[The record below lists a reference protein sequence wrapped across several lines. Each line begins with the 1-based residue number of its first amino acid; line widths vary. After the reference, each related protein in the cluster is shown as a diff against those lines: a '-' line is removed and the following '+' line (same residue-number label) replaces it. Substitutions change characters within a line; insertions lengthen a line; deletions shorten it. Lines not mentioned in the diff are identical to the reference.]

1 MIFVAEITAAID
13 SSGTTQTFYITS
25 GNGFVT
31 KPSDAPSNTN
41 VYPRLIDPGTYKRE
55 LFSGS
60 KTFGAV
66 TPSYGSVTIAN
77 SDGLFDGWK
86 DYGFDGQPFVL
97 RIGEEGGSYPSSFS
111 VVFKCTMVS
120 LNLAEKDI
128 TINLT
133 DRLSLLDKP
142 ILNTTLAG
150 TGGVEGSSDMA
161 GQTIPRMFH
170 EVGWVPLKAIDT
182 SSLIYVVH
190 KEPEGFSEETLAK
203 STRIYDGGVEVLR
216 EPDYSTISD
225 IMTTAPPE
233 GKCKI
238 YPNGP
243 VYVRLGTAPT
253 YELRAYSKGS
263 KALGIPYDY
272 ADFAYE
278 AGIID
283 ASTDDAPA
291 TVRGLYVDD
300 SSTTYLDLLNEASKI
315 SFAYFGFDKNDVFR
329 SGTVQAPTGA
339 AVYSFNRNNSIS
351 ISRGSPGFQEVPTY
365 KLTVSS
371 GQVWPC
377 QVAPGATTQLKDYL
391 TRQGWFSTLSGQD
404 ATILNKHKLA
414 LSEKVEMKYRM
425 RNSTEFNSFKT
436 TYFSLFGVE
445 RDQVVVECLL
455 TTDNF
460 NDLMAIDLMSVV
472 EVKIPRFG
480 FNAGKNFRVVNVSYK
495 LASQKVEFVLWG

>member
-13 SSGTTQTFYITS
+13 NSGTTQTFYITS

-31 KPSDAPSNTN
+31 KPSDTPSNTS

-66 TPSYGSVTIAN
+66 IPSYGSVTITNA
-77 SDGLFDGWK
+77 DGLFDNWK

-120 LNLAEKDI
+120 LKLTEKDI
-128 TINLT
+128 TIDLS

-161 GQTIPRMFH
+161 GEVIPRMFMD
-170 EVGWVPLKAIDT
+170 VGWVPLKAIDT
-182 SSLIYVVH
+182 NDLIYVIN
-190 KEPEGFSEETLAK
+190 EESAGTLGDYI
-203 STRIYDGGVEVLR
+203 SVYDGGVEIAR

-225 IMTTAPPE
+225 ITTTPPSE
-233 GKCKI
+233 GTCRI

-253 YELRAYSKGS
+253 YELRAYSHGY
-263 KALGIPYDY
+263 KASGETINY
-272 ADFAYE
+272 ADMAYE
-278 AGIID
+278 AGVID
-283 ASTDDAPA
+283 ASSINAPTA
-291 TVRGLYVDD
+291 VRCLYVDD

-315 SFAYFGFDKNDVFR
+315 SFTYFGFDKNDVFR
-329 SGTVQAPTGA
+329 SGLVQAPTGI

-377 QVAPGATTQLKDYL
+377 QVAPFATNYMKDYL
-391 TRQGWFSTLSGQD
+391 TRQGWFSISSAQD
-404 ATILNKHKLA
+404 SAILNKHKMA
-414 LSEKVEMKYRM
+414 LSDRVEMKYRIPH
-425 RNSTEFNSFKT
+425 SLEFDMFKT

-445 RDQVVVECLL
+445 REQVVVECLL
-455 TTDNF
+455 TPDNL
-460 NDLMAIDLMSVV
+460 NDLMAIDLMSIV

-480 FNAGKNFRVVNVSYK
+480 FNLGKKFRVIGVSYK
-495 LASQKVEFVLWG
+495 LTSMKVEFVLWG